1 MLVSRAVR
9 DVSAPVVKRR
19 IEMVRAAL
27 ERQEGDG
34 NSPVAC

>member
-27 ERQEGDG
+27 ERQGDG
-34 NSPVAC
+34 NSPVAS